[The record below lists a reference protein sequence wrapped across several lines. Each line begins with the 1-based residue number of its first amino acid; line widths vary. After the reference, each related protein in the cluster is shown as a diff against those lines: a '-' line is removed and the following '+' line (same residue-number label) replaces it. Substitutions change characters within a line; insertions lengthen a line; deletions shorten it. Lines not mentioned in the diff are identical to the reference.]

1 MAAAKSL
8 KKLLVKAGFL
18 MIKGVIFDWNGT
30 LSDDIPR
37 IFAVAMKTSE
47 KLGGRILSLK
57 EYRRLVRN
65 PYMPFYRDLG
75 CTASKKDTNRWYQ
88 YYLNRSK
95 IPVRLFPDAVNVL
108 KFLKSL
114 GIMVG
119 IVSSHP
125 SYALRAE
132 ARKYGIGKYLDFMR
146 GDVHAKRYHIAV
158 FLKLHKLKPEEVVFV
173 GDMANDIEE
182 GRKCGVITAA
192 YLRGVDSREKLLAQK
207 PDIVLSRLSALMKY
221 LRLY

>member
-1 MAAAKSL
+1 
-8 KKLLVKAGFL
+8 

-37 IFAVAMKTSE
+37 VFSVAMKTSE
-47 KLGGRILSLK
+47 RLGGRVLSLA

-75 CTASKKDTNRWYQ
+75 CTASKKETNRWYQ

-95 IPVRLFPDAVNVL
+95 IPVRLFPDAVKLL
-108 KFLKSL
+108 KFLKSH
-114 GIMVG
+114 GIIVG

-125 SYALRAE
+125 GYALRAE
-132 ARKYGIGKYLDFMR
+132 AKTYGISRYLDFMK
-146 GDVHAKRYHIAV
+146 GDAHAKRYHIAM
-158 FLKLHKLKPEEVVFV
+158 FLRLYKLKPKEVVFI

-192 YLRGVDSREKLLAQK
+192 YLRGVDSKSKLVPQK
-207 PDIVLSRLSALMKY
+207 PDIILPTLLSLKKHVSKQEKNMR
-221 LRLY
+221 